1 MIFYHRNICPT
12 GYFFIWLFVSGYFWI
27 SVYLEVQSYDLAL
40 NLKPWFNISFESVV
54 IVQEGQDQRFN
65 QNSFVDQ
72 SYQIL
77 KRNMLQSHLSYS
89 IENVQQITTQKHSMM
104 GLIPEIFKML
114 LFQPILSFVRE
125 NLITEIIIRMN
136 FLIFTRVVLFI
147 GHICTFLCNQ
157 PVEPTGKNNRSY
169 RGKF

>member
-1 MIFYHRNICPT
+1 MTTKPVKEFSHLFKLLSLFHAGLLWFLSAVMKRFDSYYITQTGMIFYHRNICPT

-27 SVYLEVQSYDLAL
+27 SVHLEVQSYDLAL

-65 QNSFVDQ
+65 QNIFLDQ

-89 IENVQQITTQKHSMM
+89 IVDVQQITT
-104 GLIPEIFKML
+104 LNTL
-114 LFQPILSFVRE
+114 
-125 NLITEIIIRMN
+125 
-136 FLIFTRVVLFI
+136 
-147 GHICTFLCNQ
+147 
-157 PVEPTGKNNRSY
+157 
-169 RGKF
+169 